1 MKAKRLITIIMILA
15 CLNVFGQ
22 QAGKESTPKNDS
34 QKELIQNLQSIID
47 NQQKM
52 ILQLSADNQSMQKQI
67 VALGNDVER
76 YREDVRANVSEM
88 NTNMTLWFGV
98 LTLVMAILGVAVPL
112 ILNQK
117 NEKNVEKL
125 LEDTKKEAK
134 EAKEQAQQAKQAVAN
149 VEGLKEQV
157 SKIQDKINED
167 IISAEKAA
175 NRAKASELFAQ
186 ALSEKNKNKAIELY
200 NKSIELNPY
209 YVDAFNNRGVVKY
222 ELENYKS
229 AIDDYNKAI
238 ELDSNYS
245 MAYNNKAFALM
256 KIGELN
262 KALDVVNDA
271 LLLNG
276 NEYAYWDTK
285 GEILLNM
292 DNYNE
297 AIRMYTKALSL
308 NNDSEPSLLNRAIC
322 YRQLAESE
330 QDPAKQADFIAKAEA
345 DEEKAKS
352 LRDK

>member
-1 MKAKRLITIIMILA
+1 MRLKYLA
-15 CLNVFGQ
+15 IGLMMLFCMNVFAQ
-22 QAGKESTPKNDS
+22 QPQKESVPKKDA
-34 QKELIQNLQSIID
+34 QMEVLQSIQSTIET
-47 NQQKM
+47 QQEM
-52 ILQLSADNQSMQKQI
+52 ILQLQTDNQAMQKQI
-67 VALGNDVER
+67 IVLENDVEL
-76 YREDVRANVSEM
+76 YREDVRAKISEM
-88 NTNMTLWFGV
+88 NANMALWFGV
-98 LTLVMAILGVAVPL
+98 LTIVMAILGVAIPL
-112 ILNQK
+112 ILNKK

-125 LEDTKKEAK
+125 LEDAKDEATD
-134 EAKEQAQQAKQAVAN
+134 AKNQALQAKQAVTN
-149 VEGLKEQV
+149 IEGLKEQV

-167 IISAEKAA
+167 ILSAEKAA

-200 NKSIELNPY
+200 NKSIELNPN
-209 YVDAFNNRGVVKY
+209 YVDAINNRGVVKY

-238 ELDSNYS
+238 ELDPNYS

-276 NEYAYWDTK
+276 NEFAYWDTK

-292 DNYNE
+292 ENYHE

-308 NNDSEPSLLNRAIC
+308 NNNSKPSLLNRAKC
-322 YRQLAESE
+322 YRKLAESE
-330 QDPAKQADFIAKAEA
+330 QDPAKKAELITKAEA

-352 LRDK
+352 LGD